1 MFLIL
6 QQSHFYGITTEMQS
20 SCFLNLPSSAGF
32 MTFWCWYPNKMQKPS
47 EIIHLQIISKPSSIF
62 TQILEADGLG
72 GISLPIDQSIREYT
86 RKKIAILNSPK

>member
-1 MFLIL
+1 
-6 QQSHFYGITTEMQS
+6 
-20 SCFLNLPSSAGF
+20 
-32 MTFWCWYPNKMQKPS
+32 MQKPS

>member
-72 GISLPIDQSIREYT
+72 GLVSPLTKVLENIPE
-86 RKKIAILNSPK
+86 KKLLS